1 MTPAVEECSV
11 EEVAEE
17 EAPTVE
23 EAAPVEE
30 VAPVEGA
37 APVEEPGSGPQVIRE
52 EMVLRCC
59 RDRGRERNPL
69 SAVSSDIDTC
79 RSLVG
84 ERKGIVGKGKDI
96 LLMGI

>member
-1 MTPAVEECSV
+1 MLLLESFLTLLVIGGDNQGQELF
-11 EEVAEE
+11 VAH
-17 EAPTVE
+17 
-23 EAAPVEE
+23 
-30 VAPVEGA
+30 
-37 APVEEPGSGPQVIRE
+37 GPHVIRE
-52 EMVLRCC
+52 EMVLRYC

-84 ERKGIVGKGKDI
+84 ERKGIVGKGKDL